1 MEGLEVATLI
11 GVALFVGG
19 VIAWRT
25 RLPAPL
31 VLLAIGIVL
40 GYIPALGEVTLP
52 PDLVL
57 FLFLPALLYWE
68 AINTSVREVRRN
80 IRVVLLS
87 AIPLVVVTAAA
98 VAWVGNMALLAWPVA
113 ISLGAIVAP
122 TDATA
127 VGPVTRRLPRRIR
140 ETLRAESL
148 INDGTALTLYAIA
161 VEAITSD
168 HDIDLGS
175 GTLLFLLA
183 YVGGALVG
191 AVAAF
196 LALGARRL
204 ARGQTLLENTVS
216 LLTPFIAY
224 LLAET
229 VHGSGVVA
237 VVACGLILTHYT
249 PRAIS
254 ARTRTQAR
262 GFWQLTS
269 GVLNGALFLLVGLQ
283 AHRII
288 DDLGADPWPV
298 LGLGLLIAVV
308 VIAVRLVWMNTTPY
322 LIRAI
327 DRRPYQRTLRLPA
340 RQRLVP
346 GWAGFR
352 GAVSLAAA
360 LALPVPTPENGI
372 PDYPRTEL
380 IAITL
385 VVIVVTLVVQGLTM
399 PLVIRFARLPED
411 ASELEEERLAERT
424 MSEAG
429 SSHLDG
435 IAERLGTPEDIVER
449 VRRQYEEA
457 HPVRDDGAP
466 SGALWADGSEGE
478 LRRALIAKKRESV
491 IRLRDSGEID
501 DTILRRM
508 QDRLDIEELRLSP
521 IAADD

>member
-1 MEGLEVATLI
+1 
-11 GVALFVGG
+11 
-19 VIAWRT
+19 
-25 RLPAPL
+25 
-31 VLLAIGIVL
+31 VLLAIGIAL
-40 GYIPALGEVTLP
+40 GYVPALGEVTLP

-80 IRVVLLS
+80 LRVVLLS
-87 AIPLVVVTAAA
+87 AIPLVIVTAAA
-98 VAWVGNMALLAWPVA
+98 VAWVGSMALLVWPVA
-113 ISLGAIVAP
+113 IALGAIVAP

-127 VGPVTRRLPRRIR
+127 VGPVTGRLPRRIR
-140 ETLRAESL
+140 TTLRAESL

-175 GTLLFLLA
+175 GTLLFLAA

-196 LALGARRL
+196 IALGARRI

-249 PRAIS
+249 PRTIS
-254 ARTRTQAR
+254 ARVRTQAR

-283 AHRII
+283 AHGII
-288 DDLGADPWPV
+288 ESLGADPWPV
-298 LGLGLLIAVV
+298 LGLGLLIAGV
-308 VIAVRLVWMNTTPY
+308 VIAVRLIWMNTTPY

-340 RQRLVP
+340 RQRLVS

-360 LALPVPTPENGI
+360 LALPPPGNGV

-411 ASELEEERLAERT
+411 PSELEEERLAERT

-429 SSHLDG
+429 SSHLDA
-435 IAERLGTPEDIVER
+435 IAERLGTPDDIVSR

-457 HPVRDDGAP
+457 HPVQEDGSP
-466 SGALWADGSEGE
+466 SSGPLWADGSEGE

-491 IRLRDSGEID
+491 IRLRDSGRID
-501 DTILRRM
+501 DTVLRRM